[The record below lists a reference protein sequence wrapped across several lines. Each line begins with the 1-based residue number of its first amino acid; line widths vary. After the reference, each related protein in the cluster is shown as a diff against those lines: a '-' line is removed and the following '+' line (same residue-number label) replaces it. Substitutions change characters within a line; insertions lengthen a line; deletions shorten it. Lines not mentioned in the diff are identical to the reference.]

1 MAETRSGRYWTSAV
15 LLPVSAVL
23 YVVSLTMEVATVNT
37 TLGILGLGK
46 TTTESYSLPRTL
58 SVLWERG
65 DTFLWIMI
73 FSFTILFP
81 VTKYLALGL
90 VMFARDPGRSRTL
103 TWVKNL
109 GQWSMGDVF
118 VVAFLVVMMRI
129 NSSVAQLSVK
139 VEPGIYVF
147 AVSVILSMIVS
158 TLLAFEPR
166 RPIESKRP

>member
-1 MAETRSGRYWTSAV
+1 
-15 LLPVSAVL
+15 
-23 YVVSLTMEVATVNT
+23 
-37 TLGILGLGK
+37 
-46 TTTESYSLPRTL
+46 
-58 SVLWERG
+58 
-65 DTFLWIMI
+65 MI

-81 VTKYLALGL
+81 VGKYLALWL
-90 VMFARDPGRSRTL
+90 VMFVRDPGRSRIL
-103 TWVKNL
+103 TGVKNL

-129 NSSVAQLSVK
+129 NTSVAQLNVD

-166 RPIESKRP
+166 RAIDAQSP